1 MSNVVDFQ
9 EWKDRKSLNEVVFV
23 STPSNTYLFMH
34 DTSEV
39 LYTITADE
47 GEDYCIEILGLDGKL
62 FEPKRQPLILQLGET
77 MEYLE
82 RMKTI
87 DKAFTVEKCDNGYML
102 RASGIDV
109 NDSWGDLVLVF
120 KNQNELMSAMETMW
134 ALKHD

>member
-1 MSNVVDFQ
+1 MSNIVDFQ
-9 EWKDRKSLNEVVFV
+9 DWKDKKCINEVVFADA
-23 STPSNTYLFMH
+23 SIPYLYTH

-62 FEPKRQPLILQLGET
+62 FDPKRQPLILQLGET

-102 RASGIDV
+102 RASGRDV
-109 NDSWGDLVLVF
+109 NDEWGDLVLVF

-134 ALKHD
+134 AVKHD